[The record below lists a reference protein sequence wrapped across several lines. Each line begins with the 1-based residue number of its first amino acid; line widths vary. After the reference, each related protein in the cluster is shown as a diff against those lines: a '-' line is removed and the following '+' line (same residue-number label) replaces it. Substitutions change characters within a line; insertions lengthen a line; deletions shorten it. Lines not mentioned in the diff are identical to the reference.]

1 MNQQLV
7 AATCGGERPN
17 RLDRLGAAV
26 PPHLAVTHHHS
37 TPLLLVALPVA
48 ELTHIEDSGGSNESM
63 DDEGM
68 SATLL
73 LLTLALAG
81 AREPRMRKR
90 IEGYRSAGTTR
101 WPGAGASG
109 CPTTPSR
116 GSWS

>member
-1 MNQQLV
+1 M
-7 AATCGGERPN
+7 
-17 RLDRLGAAV
+17 
-26 PPHLAVTHHHS
+26 
-37 TPLLLVALPVA
+37 LVALPVV
-48 ELTHIEDSGGSNESM
+48 ELTHMVDSGGNNVNM

-73 LLTLALAG
+73 LLTLVLAG
-81 AREPRMRKR
+81 ARETRMRKR

-101 WPGAGASG
+101 RPGAGASG

>member
-1 MNQQLV
+1 M
-7 AATCGGERPN
+7 
-17 RLDRLGAAV
+17 